1 MPRPSLL
8 ALVALIASC
17 KSGPEPLPGP
27 YGKEVAAAIPLVEN
41 ATGLK
46 FKSTPKLERRTR
58 EELKAF
64 LEAKF
69 NEDQPA
75 LEMAGQE
82 QAYRLFG
89 LLPDT
94 LQLRP
99 FLLAL
104 LAEQVVGY
112 YDPATKVLY
121 VVSGGAGNSG
131 SSAPSPE
138 VLNVTIT
145 HELVHALQDQHFPLD
160 SIAKL
165 RGDNDRVMAAQAVIE
180 GGATYEQLS
189 VMLGGGNLL
198 ARMPGGWD
206 RVRQTI
212 RESQGSMPVLG
223 TAPMFIQETLLFP
236 YLSGA
241 EFTKEFK
248 DRRPGVSTLANL
260 PVSTE
265 QVMHPEKLD
274 SADSPVTIVLPRP
287 LNGSVV
293 YENNLGEFETRLL
306 LHQQVKDVA
315 SASRAATGWGGDRY
329 MVVRTPAGAAMVWLT
344 VWDSQ
349 FDAAEFRFVMSTAI
363 EKKLGLKEGSGGTGE
378 TLRFAGKG
386 RSVELVSSVVGGR
399 NAILYVDA
407 PAGAG
412 TRFIDVSR
420 VKVSVAR

>member
-1 MPRPSLL
+1 MTRPALLISL
-8 ALVALIASC
+8 VLIAAC

-27 YGKEVAAAIPLVEN
+27 YGAEVAKAIPLVEN

-46 FKSTPKLERRTR
+46 FKSTPRLETRTR

-94 LQLRP
+94 LQLRS
-99 FLLAL
+99 FLLSL

-112 YDPATKVLY
+112 YDPAKKVLY
-121 VVSGGAGNSG
+121 VVSGGAGGSVGQG
-131 SSAPSPE
+131 SSAPSPD
-138 VLNVTIT
+138 VLNITIT
-145 HELVHALQDQHFPLD
+145 HELVHALQDQYFPLD

-248 DRRPGVSTLANL
+248 DRRPGVSPLTKL

-274 SADSPVTIVLPRP
+274 SADAPVTITLPRP
-287 LNGSVV
+287 TTGSV
-293 YENNLGEFETRLL
+293 EFETRLL
-306 LHQQVKDVA
+306 LHQQVQDVA

-349 FDAAEFRFVMSTAI
+349 FDAAEFRFVMSMAI
-363 EKKLGLKEGSGGTGE
+363 EKKLGLKAGAGGTGDA
-378 TLRFAGKG
+378 LRFSGKG
-386 RSVELVSSVVGGR
+386 RSVQLTSSTLQGR
-399 NAILYVDA
+399 QAILYVDA

-412 TRFIDVSR
+412 TTLMDMSK